1 MGSSPPS
8 SRLTPLQRELL
19 AAFFARE
26 QRMFLTGGAALA
38 GYHLG
43 HRTTDDLDLFTAPG
57 PDLEQLERE
66 LVAAASTCGGTVEAL
81 QAYPDFRRVLV
92 RRGAESRKVDLDVDR
107 APAIDIVKDSIDG
120 VRLDTKREIAANK
133 ICTLVSRCEIRDLV
147 DLQALLATG
156 IDLAQACEDA
166 LRKDRGA
173 DPATLAW
180 LLNNLTIGAEA
191 RLPYGVDPTELV
203 VFRDALV
210 NRLRA
215 LAFTY
220 VR

>member
-1 MGSSPPS
+1 MGSSLPS
-8 SRLTPLQRELL
+8 SRLTALQRDLL

-43 HRTTDDLDLFTAPG
+43 HRTTDDLDLFAAPG

-66 LVAAASTCGGTVEAL
+66 FVAAAATCGGTVEAL
-81 QAYPDFRRVLV
+81 QAYPDFRRILV
-92 RRGAESRKVDLDVDR
+92 RRATESCKVDLVVDR
-107 APAIDIVKDSIDG
+107 APPIDPDKDCIDG

-133 ICTLVSRCEIRDLV
+133 ICTLVSRCEIRDLF

-156 IDLAQACEDA
+156 IDLAQACADA

-173 DPATLAW
+173 DSATLAW
-180 LLNNLTIGAEA
+180 LLSNLTIGAEA
-191 RLPYGVDPTELV
+191 RLPEGVDPTELLI
-203 VFRDALV
+203 FRDALV

-215 LAFTY
+215 LAFTH